1 MQFESDHVSAI
12 EPFIEDGW
20 ISDVLYEVKSGKEA
34 TVFCC
39 AGGPRSDFPLIAAKV
54 YRPIESR
61 QFRNDSMYIGG
72 RVHMAREGRAK
83 RAVQNK
89 SAFGKKVQY
98 GTWMYEEWDVMKV
111 LYEAGADVPQ
121 PLAIGERAIL
131 MQFLGDES
139 GASPM
144 LHETSPDR
152 ATAARIIDA
161 VLWNIEL
168 MLDCDCV
175 HGDLS
180 PYNVMFHEDR
190 AIIID
195 FPQAIDPRL
204 NQHGYTLLS
213 RDIEDVCNWAHKHG
227 VNRPAGKITTRLW
240 RRFSH
245 GELG

>member
-1 MQFESDHVSAI
+1 MQAESDHLSAI

-20 ISDVLYEVKSGKEA
+20 ITEVLYEVKSGKEA

-72 RVHMAREGRAK
+72 RLHMVREGRAK

-89 SAFGKKVQY
+89 STFGKKVQY

-131 MQFLGDES
+131 MQFLGNES
-139 GASPM
+139 GAAPM
-144 LHETSPDR
+144 LYETAPDR
-152 ATAARIIDA
+152 VTTARIIDD
-161 VLWNIEL
+161 VLWNVEL

-213 RDIEDVCNWAHKHG
+213 RDIDNICNWAHKHG
-227 VNRPAGKITTRLW
+227 VDRPAGRITTRLW
-240 RRFSH
+240 RRFTH

>member
-1 MQFESDHVSAI
+1 MQFDIQHVEAI
-12 EPFIEDGW
+12 QPFIDEGW
-20 ISDVLYEVKSGKEA
+20 LSEILYEVKSGKEA

-39 AGGPRSDFPLIAAKV
+39 AGGPRAKMPLVAAKV
-54 YRPIESR
+54 YRPIETR

-72 RVHMAREGRAK
+72 RLHMAREGRAK

-98 GTWMYEEWDVMKV
+98 GTWMYEEWETMNV
-111 LYEAGADVPQ
+111 LYDSGADVPK

-131 MQFLGDES
+131 MPFLGDLT

-144 LHETSPDR
+144 LYELSPDR
-152 ATAARIIDA
+152 ATAARIIDD

-168 MLDCDCV
+168 MLNCDCV

-180 PYNVMFHEDR
+180 PYNILFHNGR
-190 AIIID
+190 AVIID
-195 FPQAIDPRL
+195 FPQATDPRL
-204 NQHGYTLLS
+204 NENGYKLLF
-213 RDIEDVCNWAHKHG
+213 RDIDNVCNWAQKHG
-227 VNRPAGKITTRLW
+227 INRPANRIMSNLW
-240 RRFSH
+240 RRFIH

>member
-1 MQFESDHVSAI
+1 MQAESDHLSAI

-20 ISDVLYEVKSGKEA
+20 ITDVLFEVKSGKEA

-39 AGGPRSDFPLIAAKV
+39 EGGVRSEFPLVAAKV

-61 QFRNDSMYIGG
+61 QFRNDAMYIGG
-72 RVHMAREGRAK
+72 RLHMAREGRAK
-83 RAVQNK
+83 RAVQK
-89 SAFGKKVQY
+89 SSAFGKKVQY
-98 GTWMYEEWDVMKV
+98 GTWLYQEWEVMNV
-111 LYEAGADVPQ
+111 LHEAGAAVPQ
-121 PLAIGERAIL
+121 PLALGERAIL
-131 MQFLGDES
+131 MRFLGDES

-144 LHETSPDR
+144 LHEIAPDR
-152 ATAARIIDA
+152 ATVARIIDD
-161 VLWNIEL
+161 VLWNVEL

-180 PYNVMFHEDR
+180 PYNILLHEDR

-204 NQHGYTLLS
+204 NQHGYALLA
-213 RDIEDVCNWAHKHG
+213 RDIDNVCRWAHKHG
-227 VNRPAGKITTRLW
+227 VNRPGDRIMSNLW
-240 RRFSH
+240 RRFTH

>member
-1 MQFESDHVSAI
+1 MHSESDHLSAI
-12 EPFIEDGW
+12 EPFIEEGW
-20 ISDVLYEVKSGKEA
+20 ITDLLFEVKSGKEA

-39 AGGPRSDFPLIAAKV
+39 AGSSRSDFPLIAAKV

-61 QFRNDSMYIGG
+61 QFRNDAMYIGG
-72 RVHMAREGRAK
+72 RLHMAREGRAR
-83 RAVQNK
+83 RAVQKN
-89 SAFGKKVQY
+89 SAFGKKVQF

-111 LYEAGADVPQ
+111 LHDAGADVPK
-121 PLAIGERAIL
+121 PLALGERAIL

-139 GASPM
+139 GAAPM
-144 LHETSPDR
+144 LQEIAPGSID
-152 ATAARIIDA
+152 AARVVDD
-161 VLWNIEL
+161 VLRNIEL

-180 PYNVMFHEDR
+180 PYNILLHEDR

-204 NQHGYTLLS
+204 NQHGHTLLS
-213 RDIEDVCNWAHKHG
+213 RDIDNICRWAHKHG
-227 VNRPAGKITTRLW
+227 VDRPAGKIMSRLW
-240 RRFSH
+240 RRFVH

>member
-1 MQFESDHVSAI
+1 MQAESDHLSAI

-20 ISDVLYEVKSGKEA
+20 ITHVLFEVKSGKEA

-39 AGGPRSDFPLIAAKV
+39 AGGSRSEFPLIAAKV

-61 QFRNDSMYIGG
+61 QFRNDAMYIGG

-83 RAVQNK
+83 RAVQTK

-98 GTWMYEEWDVMKV
+98 GTWLYEEWDVMKV
-111 LYEAGADVPQ
+111 LYEAGADVPK
-121 PLAIGERAIL
+121 PLALGERAIL

-139 GASPM
+139 GAALM
-144 LHETSPDR
+144 LQETSPDR
-152 ATAARIIDA
+152 ETTARIIDD

-180 PYNVMFHEDR
+180 PYNILLHGDR

-213 RDIEDVCNWAHKHG
+213 RDIDNVCRWAHKHG
-227 VNRPAGKITTRLW
+227 VDRPAGEIMSGLW
-240 RRFSH
+240 RRFVH